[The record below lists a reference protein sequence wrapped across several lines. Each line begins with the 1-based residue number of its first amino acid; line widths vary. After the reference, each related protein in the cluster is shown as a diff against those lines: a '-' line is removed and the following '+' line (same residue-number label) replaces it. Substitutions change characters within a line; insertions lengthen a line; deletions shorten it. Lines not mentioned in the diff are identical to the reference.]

1 MSAFTP
7 RRGAQLRLRH
17 RQQRRFVLRLEQM
30 MYCSAI
36 PIIFWLAQQRN
47 YLETHNMA
55 HVVPTPPSSP
65 PMTSW
70 EVDKVS
76 MTKSNKYAVT
86 STEID
91 ESMEESTTNRK
102 VEAAAAANGE
112 GRASKKKDT
121 AVANEETGHGVRVQ
135 KRNADV
141 TDVETRDIPNSQKE
155 RTEMEVKKRKKVRNT
170 VHTTTEVETDVKN
183 KEEPAKITADDDV
196 DVTLDGTDLVKRLLE
211 DVNRQSLQ
219 QEDKVSS
226 ANAIPNCLD
235 PNGPQPVILMSL
247 GRSGS
252 SSTWQVI
259 GSLTGQETKSVE
271 YTGSSREES
280 IRFFNKIGPNEGG
293 WWVMKYMCF
302 MQRVFPKA
310 GVVGFKWKPNRS
322 ILTMDASVNGLKL
335 IGRLKDPKIK
345 VVRLRR
351 NLLDVLISRYKHKR
365 STEKVPAHCTV
376 GDQECLDRQLKAGI
390 GVNLPAHKVVRLLK
404 TLTAEENEVDTH
416 LEALGVPRIHVSF
429 DKLYYSDDVQEWQK
443 IVHFLIGT
451 KRKELTID
459 KVRSAMKHASTSH
472 PSHAITIRNY
482 EEIQSLLNG
491 TKFEELLHP

>member
-1 MSAFTP
+1 LDA
-7 RRGAQLRLRH
+7 
-17 RQQRRFVLRLEQM
+17 
-30 MYCSAI
+30 
-36 PIIFWLAQQRN
+36 
-47 YLETHNMA
+47 HNMV
-55 HVVPTPPSSP
+55 HVMPTPPIASG
-65 PMTSW
+65 
-70 EVDKVS
+70 KVGRVS
-76 MTKSNKYAVT
+76 RTKSNKSRTHIQYAVT
-86 STEID
+86 NTEIV
-91 ESMEESTTNRK
+91 ESMEESTKTRNL
-102 VEAAAAANGE
+102 EAADAAATNGE
-112 GRASKKKDT
+112 GRAPKEKDR
-121 AVANEETGHGVRVQ
+121 AVATEESGHGVRVQ
-135 KRNADV
+135 KKNADG
-141 TDVETRDIPNSQKE
+141 TGIATWDIPNSLKE
-155 RTEMEVKKRKKVRNT
+155 RTETEIKKRKKVRNT

-183 KEEPAKITADDDV
+183 HDEPAKITADDDV
-196 DVTLDGTDLVKRLLE
+196 DVTVYGKDLVERLVE
-211 DVNRQSLQ
+211 DVNGQSLKP
-219 QEDKVSS
+219 DGKLSS
-226 ANAIPNCLD
+226 ENEIRSCLD
-235 PNGPQPVILMSL
+235 PKGPQPVILMSL

-390 GVNLPAHKVVRLLK
+390 GVKLPAHKVLRLLK
-404 TLTAEENEVDTH
+404 TLTAEENEVDKQ
-416 LEALGVPRIHVSF
+416 LKALGVPRIHVSF

-451 KRKELTID
+451 KGKELTID

-472 PSHAITIRNY
+472 PSHAITIRNF